1 MKADSIM
8 PAVLQVVFEDEH
20 CLAVI
25 KPVGQFTQGDW
36 APPGETT
43 LEQDVRRR
51 LCPDAPEAA
60 YVGIVHRLDRPVSG
74 VLIWAKNPKAARRL
88 AAQFEKRQ
96 AIKEYWAI
104 VENNATSS
112 TVRPS
117 GSSSAIFPSTEEVWE
132 DWLMPADAS
141 GVVRSVNEGER
152 GARRA
157 VTRVLRDEPKRVPEG
172 CDWLRLWPET
182 GRTHQLRVQAAT
194 RGTPIVGDTTYGSRR
209 TFAPG
214 VALHARS
221 LQVRHPTLSTPLVL
235 VAPLPQSWEEQGI
248 VIPGSKTQSR

>member
-1 MKADSIM
+1 MS
-8 PAVLQVVFEDEH
+8 PGLQVVFEDEH
-20 CLAVI
+20 CLAVV
-25 KPVGQFTQGDW
+25 KPAGQFTQGTW

-51 LCPDAPEAA
+51 LDPDAPEAA

-88 AAQFEKRQ
+88 ATQFEKRQ

-104 VENNATSS
+104 VDVESAPPANL
-112 TVRPS
+112 PP
-117 GSSSAIFPSTEEVWE
+117 GSSSPIFPSAEEVWE
-132 DWLMPADAS
+132 DWLIPADPS
-141 GVVRSVNEGER
+141 GVVRSVEAGEP

-157 VTRVLRDEPKRVPEG
+157 VTRVLRDEAARMPEG
-172 CDWLRLWPET
+172 CAWLRLWPET

-194 RGTPIVGDTTYGSRR
+194 RGTPILGDAIYGSRR
-209 TFAPG
+209 PFAPG

-221 LQVRHPTLSTPLVL
+221 LQVRHPTLATPLVL
-235 VAPLPQSWEEQGI
+235 VAPLPASWEEQGI
-248 VIPGSKTQSR
+248 VIPRVPSQSR